1 MKPKT
6 LHSKTEREIA
16 RYVRDGQWAFMERIQ
31 AVGKLWF
38 CVWNKDGYHA
48 KPYPP
53 NLWVCC
59 LMTGMDYLDR
69 SSARWG
75 RDSLCPS
82 GAAFVS
88 TDSAAPSG
96 LPEVGR

>member
-1 MKPKT
+1 MAKT
-6 LHSKTEREIA
+6 LDQRVNELKPGESIEIS
-16 RYVRDGQWAFMERIQ
+16 R
-31 AVGKLWF
+31 
-38 CVWNKDGYHA
+38 
-48 KPYPP
+48 
-53 NLWVCC
+53 
-59 LMTGMDYLDR
+59 TR

>member
-1 MKPKT
+1 MTDNYIRTNPNQSARLIEQMARFACAAYYRGQLETAGDGPK
-6 LHSKTEREIA
+6 LE
-16 RYVRDGQWAFMERIQ
+16 
-31 AVGKLWF
+31 
-38 CVWNKDGYHA
+38 
-48 KPYPP
+48 
-53 NLWVCC
+53 
-59 LMTGMDYLDR
+59 DR

-96 LPEVGR
+96 FLEMGWWLESRRQR